1 MKIEHVEGK
10 KKGKVMLYALSTCVW
25 CNKTKKYMG
34 ELGIDYYF
42 TNVDML
48 PEKEREEAEKEIM
61 KWNPSCSFPT
71 IVFNDSNCVVG
82 YNPEEITK
90 NLK

>member
-10 KKGKVMLYALSTCVW
+10 QKGKIMLYALSTCVW
-25 CNKTKKYMG
+25 CSKTKKHLG
-34 ELGIDYYF
+34 ELGVDYYYA
-42 TNVDML
+42 NVDKL
-48 PEKEREEAEKEIM
+48 SPEERQEAEKEIM
-61 KWNPSCSFPT
+61 KWNPQCSFPT

-82 YNPEEITK
+82 YNPDEIGK